1 MCGATQPVLSCPDLP
16 CPILSYLILSYPDL
30 SYHILPYPVLSYPI
44 LPYPILSY
52 LALSY
57 PILPYAILPCPALSR
72 LLLFCLILSCNGLS
86 YLILSPTLFFLI
98 FPILT
103 CSTLSFSILNILFC
117 STLRHP
123 FYQSNRTGLFSATQ
137 TKELKELARAG
148 LRNPVSVTV
157 HVTKKIGLLP
167 AVGSINSETEKK
179 GKIVQQATPSSLEN
193 FYMICPY
200 DERPL
205 QLSLFIMKN
214 LKSKIIVF
222 CSTCA
227 CVDYYSEIYSKM
239 TKMPTAPKREVTSV
253 TGIAGDEGGKMD
265 LTSSSS
271 SSSNVKSSHLPSCI
285 STLGFHGKMVP
296 KKRALLYKK
305 FLSLSS
311 GVLFCTDIA
320 ARGIDFPDIDFIVQ
334 LSAPKGQWLC

>member
-1 MCGATQPVLSCPDLP
+1 MYNVCRYSSFVCWDSKNAFSNPTFVVTSLSC
-16 CPILSYLILSYPDL
+16 S
-30 SYHILPYPVLSYPI
+30 
-44 LPYPILSY
+44 
-52 LALSY
+52 A
-57 PILPYAILPCPALSR
+57 
-72 LLLFCLILSCNGLS
+72 
-86 YLILSPTLFFLI
+86 
-98 FPILT
+98 
-103 CSTLSFSILNILFC
+103 LFC
-117 STLRHP
+117 SALYVSQ
-123 FYQSNRTGLFSATQ
+123 FIYIFIRTGLFSATQ

-157 HVTKKIGLLP
+157 QVTNKAGLP
-167 AVGSINSETEKK
+167 FAAGSEYK
-179 GKIVQQATPSSLEN
+179 GEGKTGKVMQQATPSSLDN

-227 CVDYYSEIYSKM
+227 CVDYYTEIFSKM
-239 TKMPTAPKREVTSV
+239 TKMPTPPKKAITPQISES
-253 TGIAGDEGGKMD
+253 EGGGDNMEITAT
-265 LTSSSS
+265 TSSSS
-271 SSSNVKSSHLPSCI
+271 SSSSSSNSKSSHLPSCI

-320 ARGIDFPDIDFIVQ
+320 ARGIDFPDIDYIVQ
-334 LSAPKGQWLC
+334 LSAPKGQ